1 VSGVPVDTIPLVAHV
16 AGIPV
21 EEVLPG
27 VLACGF
33 VGVRVATISLR
44 NRLTR
49 SAGRRS
55 KAGRASNGSAQ

>member
-1 VSGVPVDTIPLVAHV
+1 MPLDGIPLVAHV

-33 VGVRVATISLR
+33 LGVRVASVSLR
-44 NRLTR
+44 NRLGR
-49 SAGRRS
+49 SSGRRS
-55 KAGRASNGSAQ
+55 KAGRASDRNPQ

>member
-1 VSGVPVDTIPLVAHV
+1 MSSVPVDTILVAHV

-33 VGVRVATISLR
+33 LGVRVAGVSLR
-44 NRLTR
+44 KRLSRSPTR
-49 SAGRRS
+49 RD
-55 KAGRASNGSAQ
+55 KASRASSGSVQ